1 LSASE
6 RGRVTVGLTPAGAE
20 ALAKVMSTNW
30 FAEEK
35 DAYKVGIAI
44 ALRAEINV
52 DQPLGGATTKFNIG
66 TLDPD
71 QKVVALIQT
80 FLGSEA
86 GDPVVL
92 AERLAEQGLLV
103 LAAKLVDQEEKLSD
117 VLGVGSE
124 DSSDAEG

>member
-1 LSASE
+1 MA
-6 RGRVTVGLTPAGAE
+6 T
-20 ALAKVMSTNW
+20 KW
-30 FAEEK
+30 FAEER

-52 DQPLGGATTKFNIG
+52 DQPLGGTTTKFNIG

-71 QKVVALIQT
+71 QKLVALIQT
-80 FLGSEA
+80 LLGSDA

-124 DSSDAEG
+124 DPSDAEV